1 MVWRSVFKLTA
12 MIIQCTNYNK
22 FVITDNLISAL
33 STSVISKNND
43 LCIDALNVISVI
55 CSQLSNSK

>member
-1 MVWRSVFKLTA
+1 